1 MAENRKSIIE
11 KALLEAEQIDKTFKA
26 NAKEILAQ
34 TMGSEIEEMVKE
46 SLEGSLAEEDD
57 DDLEMNMDM
66 SDDMSDVQM
75 TTDDEMNMGD
85 EIEFELDDLSDE
97 DDNEVELDLDSDM
110 ETEMDDEIE
119 TVDLTDESDETV
131 ISVFKKMSPED
142 EIEVVQDGNE
152 VTVKDNGTG
161 AEYVIQIGDS
171 EESEI
176 EMDDMEM
183 VSQIDMDD
191 ESMEESEI
199 VYEIEMDEE
208 ENMEEDESM
217 EEASRTLGS
226 GRKFGR
232 AGLNK
237 PKAAPRHLAQES
249 RFFDKK
255 LISENKVL
263 KNKTEQL
270 VIENENLKSDY
281 NKLVSAL
288 KEYRNKLNDVVVFNS
303 NLTHA
308 VRLFTENTTT
318 KEEKLEIIKRF
329 DEAKTTKESESIYKQ
344 IVKEISGKKPIKESV
359 EDTINT
365 TKTSGTSVEIN
376 ESKVF
381 VHPELEKMKKLW
393 DFNHKY

>member
-1 MAENRKSIIE
+1 MAENGKSIIE

-57 DDLEMNMDM
+57 EDLEMNMDM
-66 SDDMSDVQM
+66 SDDMSDVEI
-75 TTDDEMNMGD
+75 TDMNVGD
-85 EIEFELDDLSDE
+85 EIEFELDDLSDD

-110 ETEMDDEIE
+110 ETELEDEIE
-119 TVDLTDESDETV
+119 TVDLTDASDETI

-161 AEYVIQIGDS
+161 AEYVIQVGGS
-171 EESEI
+171 EESDEI
-176 EMDDMEM
+176 EMDDDMEM
-183 VSQIDMDD
+183 VSQMDMG
-191 ESMEESEI
+191 EETEDMSEV

-208 ENMEEDESM
+208 ELEDENM

-226 GRKFGR
+226 GRRFGR
-232 AGLNK
+232 PGLNK
-237 PKAAPRHLAQES
+237 PKAAPRHLNNES

-263 KNKTEQL
+263 KDKTTEL
-270 VIENENLKSDY
+270 VKENEDLKSDY

-329 DEAKTTKESESIYKQ
+329 DGAKTIKESESIYKQ
-344 IVKEISGKKPIKESV
+344 IVKEVSNKKPIKESI
-359 EDTINT
+359 EDNINK
-365 TKTSGTSVEIN
+365 TKTSSSVEIN